1 MCSSQVGVKVSNE
14 TEILAIRRAL
24 KIFKE
29 YFLEKLI
36 VKSDLTNTIRLVSS
50 FSSVGSFSL
59 S

>member
-36 VKSDLTNTIRLVSS
+36 VKSDSTNTIRLVSS
-50 FSSVGSFSL
+50 SSGVGSFSL

>member
-50 FSSVGSFSL
+50 SSGVGSFSL